1 MTVAYLCVRMLIMKY
16 AEVEVNKRFTIAVN
30 EKEHKAF
37 QIKCVREGRAMS
49 EVLRE
54 LMREYTARKKQ

>member
-1 MTVAYLCVRMLIMKY
+1 MLIMKY